1 MADYSFDVVSKVDLN
16 VISEAVSA
24 ANKEITNRYDFKGTN
39 SNIELNQKDNELK
52 LASSDEYKV
61 NTLRDIIFTRMAKRG
76 VPLKNFLPQKI
87 EAALGGNAKQTV
99 KIQQGI
105 PADKAKEITKV
116 IKEEKLKVSAS
127 IQGDQLRVSSKSKD
141 ELQAVIALLKGK
153 DFGVELRALL
163 LFLLST
169 EIIRPP
175 FFLLFRARCY
185 ILAPL
190 AEIGP
195 WGGYDPHF

>member
-1 MADYSFDVVSKVDLN
+1 MADFSFDVVSKVDLN

-39 SNIELNQKDNELK
+39 SSIELLQKESELK

-76 VPLKNFLPQKI
+76 IALKNLQPQKI

-105 PADKAKEITKV
+105 PADKAKEITQT
-116 IKEEKLKVSAS
+116 IKDAKLKVSAS

-141 ELQAVIALLKGK
+141 ELQAVIALLKGH
-153 DFGVELRALL
+153 DFGVDLQFTNYR
-163 LFLLST
+163 
-169 EIIRPP
+169 
-175 FFLLFRARCY
+175 
-185 ILAPL
+185 
-190 AEIGP
+190 
-195 WGGYDPHF
+195 

>member
-16 VISEAVSA
+16 VISEAVST

-76 VPLKNFLPQKI
+76 IALKNLVPQKI
-87 EAALGGNAKQTV
+87 ENALGGNAKQTV

-105 PADKAKEITKV
+105 PADKAKEITKT
-116 IKEEKLKVSAS
+116 IKEAKLKVTAS
-127 IQGDQLRVSSKSKD
+127 IQGDQLRVCSKSKD
-141 ELQAVIALLKGK
+141 ELQAVIALLKGH
-153 DFGVELRALL
+153 DFGVDLQFTNYR
-163 LFLLST
+163 
-169 EIIRPP
+169 
-175 FFLLFRARCY
+175 
-185 ILAPL
+185 
-190 AEIGP
+190 
-195 WGGYDPHF
+195 